1 MVSYVTRMPIGFPGR
16 ISREDSLTV
25 EAVPVSQATPPTAY
39 GQFVKLVA
47 GVAQPL
53 AASDPATVIYGLLV
67 DPYPAQSSSDGFG
80 AAVPPAGGIADVL
93 RRGYIVVP
101 LVGGTAVKGA
111 PVYVVTTA
119 AAGYPVGSIV
129 TAATTGG
136 ATAVAANATFEG
148 PADASGN
155 VEIAYNI

>member
-1 MVSYVTRMPIGFPGR
+1 MVSYTTRMPIGFPGR
-16 ISREDSLTV
+16 ISRSDSLTV

-47 GVAQPL
+47 GVLQPL
-53 AASDPATVIYGLLV
+53 ASADTAAVIYGLLV
-67 DPYPAQSSSDGFG
+67 NPYPAQSSSNGFG

-101 LVGGTAVKGA
+101 LAGGTAVHGE

-129 TAATTGG
+129 PASNTGG
-136 ATAVAANATFEG
+136 ATAVATLATFEG